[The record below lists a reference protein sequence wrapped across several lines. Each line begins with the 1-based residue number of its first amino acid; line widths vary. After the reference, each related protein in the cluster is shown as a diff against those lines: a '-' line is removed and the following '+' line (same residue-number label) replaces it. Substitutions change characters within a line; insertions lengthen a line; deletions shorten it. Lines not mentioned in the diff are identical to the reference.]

1 MPVVVVK
8 PEFKQPSP
16 QTVFFAKLDEESPLL
31 NQNVQYIC
39 ISHVYLGG
47 GRDYD
52 PAYQVWC
59 FLPCC
64 GSFVSPTHIV
74 RIGGYEAERFRS
86 NPAADLAG
94 KESLHCKR
102 GRESAFLQRCN
113 IYRRPTAAY
122 DEFYAGMKSSGR
134 YELAGA
140 PADADLSFEIEMAVN
155 RAGARISQEPNLLG
169 DVPYDPYFRLV
180 IRDPKSNAI
189 LWVTIEHVQ
198 WAILQGNRDKNF
210 DQALARLVSDVESLA
225 VRSAAAA
232 SGEKQ

>member
-1 MPVVVVK
+1 MTPDIKSGVSCLAVVL
-8 PEFKQPSP
+8 S
-16 QTVFFAKLDEESPLL
+16 
-31 NQNVQYIC
+31 
-39 ISHVYLGG
+39 
-47 GRDYD
+47 
-52 PAYQVWC
+52 
-59 FLPCC
+59 
-64 GSFVSPTHIV
+64 
-74 RIGGYEAERFRS
+74 
-86 NPAADLAG
+86 
-94 KESLHCKR
+94 
-102 GRESAFLQRCN
+102 FLQLTSFASAATKQSVSG
-113 IYRRPTAAY
+113 PTPPQISLAKKVFIANAGENQPFFNDAIFTGGQQRAY